1 MAQYNTIWH
10 NMVQYGTIWY
20 NMAQYGTI
28 WHNMVQYGTILQSK
42 HCQRHNGARCP
53 LPTDSGVEY
62 FTETYTYDNFGNYCA
77 NYKLGWSGLTKGN
90 IMTD

>member
-1 MAQYNTIWH
+1 
-10 NMVQYGTIWY
+10 MVQYGTIWY
-20 NMAQYGTI
+20 NFAKQ
-28 WHNMVQYGTILQSK
+28 VLPK
-42 HCQRHNGARCP
+42 HNGARCP

-62 FTETYTYDNFGNYCA
+62 LAETYIYDNFGNSCA